1 MRSVLIVASRFMA
14 GLAES
19 IVPMPATSQKGLVKP
34 MSHDLM
40 LKEARYQSAMLVFRG
55 WLEQGIITK
64 ADYVKA
70 QALMREKYHPQLGT
84 LFFDMALT

>member
-19 IVPMPATSQKGLVKP
+19 IVPMPATLQKGLVKP
-34 MSHDLM
+34 MSHELLM
-40 LKEARYQSAMLVFRG
+40 QEAKYQSAMQVFRG
-55 WLEQGIITK
+55 WLVQGIITQTDYTK
-64 ADYVKA
+64 AE
-70 QALMREKYHPQLGT
+70 QLMREKYHPRLGT